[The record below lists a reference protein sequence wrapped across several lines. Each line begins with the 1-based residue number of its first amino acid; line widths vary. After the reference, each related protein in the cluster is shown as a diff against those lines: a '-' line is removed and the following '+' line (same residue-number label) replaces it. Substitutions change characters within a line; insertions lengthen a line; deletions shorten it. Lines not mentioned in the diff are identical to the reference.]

1 MVNRQRVSFLR
12 NSFTARD
19 AETGEEK
26 PFFNELFFF
35 NHYCVGEN
43 PIFGQ
48 IQGTEPYCLIGIIS
62 KNTP

>member
-26 PFFNELFFF
+26 PFFHEVCLF
-35 NHYCVGEN
+35 N
-43 PIFGQ
+43 
-48 IQGTEPYCLIGIIS
+48 PYC
-62 KNTP
+62 